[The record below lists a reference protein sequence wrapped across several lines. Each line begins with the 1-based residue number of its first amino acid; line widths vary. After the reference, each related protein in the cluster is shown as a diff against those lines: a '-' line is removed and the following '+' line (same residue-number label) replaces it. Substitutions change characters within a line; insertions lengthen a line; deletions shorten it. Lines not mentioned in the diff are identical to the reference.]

1 MKREFLS
8 WWKYQQ
14 LKTLAEQI
22 DAIENPKENKSHSD
36 YTSRINRVGKII
48 RALSENAS

>member
-1 MKREFLS
+1 MKNEYLP

-14 LKTLAEQI
+14 LKPLAEQI
-22 DAIENPKENKSHSD
+22 DAIENTKENKSHSD

-48 RALSENAS
+48 RVLAKNVS